1 MGEREIIFQAVN
13 IRKEFDVTIAL
24 KGADITLKRGEIR
37 GLIGENGSG
46 KSTIMSIA
54 AGMQSA
60 TSGQMIYKGKVWKPA
75 SMIDAHHQGISMILQ
90 EANTIPGITVAQNIF
105 AGREK
110 EFTSCGMVRMRRMVN
125 SAQQMLDQ
133 YGIGHI
139 RAADPIDRY
148 NFEDRKLIE
157 LVRSISDVTEILV
170 VDETTTAL
178 SHTGREILY
187 RIMHRL
193 ADDQKTVVLISH
205 DIDEI
210 LEHCTALTV
219 LRDGEIVGELTQED
233 MQKSDVANTIRY
245 LMIGRE
251 MSGDY
256 YRSDYDSSCGK
267 AVKLSF
273 QHVSFGPIEDFCLDV
288 HAGEIVGIGGLSGCG
303 MHEIGRAGYGL
314 EKLHSGGVVCGD
326 VKIHSCMD
334 ALECG
339 IGYIS
344 KNRDTEALILNGS
357 IQENIVLPSLPN
369 LQMGFYIPP
378 NAEKQLSDKEI
389 DGFRIKCASGK
400 QWVSTLSGGNKQK
413 VSFAKW
419 VAKGSEIII
428 MDCPTRGVDVG
439 VKQFMYQQIVEM
451 KQAGKAILMI
461 SEELS
466 ELIGMA
472 DRLLIMKDFR
482 VAKEFMRSSDLS
494 PTDMVD
500 YMV

>member
-1 MGEREIIFQAVN
+1 MDKHEVIFQAVN
-13 IRKEFDVTIAL
+13 IRKEFDVTVAL
-24 KGADITLKRGEIR
+24 KGADITLRRGEIR

-60 TSGQMIYKGKVWKPA
+60 TSGEMVYKGAPWKPS
-75 SMIDAHHQGISMILQ
+75 SMIDAHRHGISMILQ

-110 EFTSCGMVRMRRMVN
+110 EFTTYGIVRMGRMVKA
-125 SAQQMLDQ
+125 AQQLLNQ

-148 NFEDRKLIE
+148 NFEDRKLVE
-157 LVRSISDVTEILV
+157 LVRSIGDDTEILV

-178 SHTGREILY
+178 SHTGREVLY
-187 RIMHRL
+187 KLMHRL
-193 ADDQKTVVLISH
+193 ADTQKAVVLISH

-233 MQKSDVANTIRY
+233 MQKPDVDSTIRY

-251 MSGDY
+251 LTGDY
-256 YRSDYDSSCGK
+256 YRSDYDGSCGE

-273 QHVSFGPIEDFCLDV
+273 QHVSFGSVEDFSLDI

-303 MHEIGRAGYGL
+303 MHEVGRAGYGL
-314 EKLHSGGVVCGD
+314 EKLRSGSVTCGGTQ
-326 VKIHSCMD
+326 VYSCQD
-334 ALECG
+334 ALKCG

-357 IQENIVLPSLPN
+357 IQENIVLPSLPS
-369 LQMGFYIPP
+369 LQRGFYIPP
-378 NAEKQLSDKEI
+378 KAEKQLSDQEI
-389 DGFRIKCASGK
+389 DGFRIKCADGR

-419 VAKGSEIII
+419 IAKGSEIII

-439 VKQFMYQQIVEM
+439 VKQFMYQQIMDM
-451 KQAGKAILMI
+451 KRAGKAILMI

-472 DRLLIMKDFR
+472 DRLLIMKEFK
-482 VAKEFMRSSDLS
+482 VAKEFLRSPKLA
-494 PTDMVD
+494 PTDMVN

>member
-1 MGEREIIFQAVN
+1 MGEHEVIFQAIN
-13 IRKEFDVTIAL
+13 IRKEFESTVAL
-24 KGADITLKRGEIR
+24 KGADITLRRGEIR

-54 AGMQSA
+54 AGMQNA
-60 TSGQMIYKGKVWKPA
+60 TSGEMVYKGQPWKPA
-75 SMIDAHHQGISMILQ
+75 SMIDAHRLGISMILQ

-110 EFTSCGMVRMRRMVN
+110 EFTSCGVVRMKKMIQA
-125 SAQQMLDQ
+125 AQKLLDQ

-139 RAADPIDRY
+139 RAGDRIDMY

-157 LVRSISDVTEILV
+157 LVRSIDDNMEILV

-178 SHTGREILY
+178 SHTGRAILY
-187 RIMHRL
+187 RLMHQL
-193 ADDQKTVVLISH
+193 AENQKTVVLISH

-210 LEHCTALTV
+210 LKHCTALTV
-219 LRDGEIVGELTQED
+219 LRDGVIVGELNQDD
-233 MQKSDVANTIRY
+233 MRKPDVANTIRY

-251 MSGDY
+251 MTGDY
-256 YRSDYDSSCGK
+256 YRSDYDGSCGNE
-267 AVKLSF
+267 VKLSF
-273 QHVSFGPIEDFCLDV
+273 HHVSFGPIEDFSLDV
-288 HAGEIVGIGGLSGCG
+288 HAGEIVGVGGLSGCG
-303 MHEIGRAGYGL
+303 MHEVGRAGYGL
-314 EKLHSGGVVCGD
+314 EKLRSGSVTSGKQKV
-326 VKIHSCMD
+326 HSCMD
-334 ALECG
+334 ALKCG

-344 KNRDTEALILNGS
+344 KNRDIEALILNGS
-357 IQENIVLPSLPN
+357 IQDNIVLPSLPD
-369 LQMGFYIPP
+369 LQIGLYISPG
-378 NAEKQLSDKEI
+378 AEKKMSDKEI
-389 DGFRIKCASGK
+389 EDFRIKCNGGK
-400 QWVSTLSGGNKQK
+400 QWVNTLSGGNKQK

-439 VKQFMYQQIVEM
+439 VKQFMYQQIMEM
-451 KQAGKAILMI
+451 KRAGKAILMI

-472 DRLLIMKDFR
+472 DRLLIMKDFKI
-482 VAKEFMRSSDLS
+482 AKEFSRSPDLS
-494 PTDMVD
+494 PTDIVD